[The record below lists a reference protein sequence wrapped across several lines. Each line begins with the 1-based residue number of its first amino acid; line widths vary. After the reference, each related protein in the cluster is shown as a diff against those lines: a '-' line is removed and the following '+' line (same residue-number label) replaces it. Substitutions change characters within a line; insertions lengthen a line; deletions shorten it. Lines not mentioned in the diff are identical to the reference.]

1 MNFIKHHARKL
12 IGATLI
18 AAGLIAMAS
27 CGGGGG
33 GGSGGSAAAG
43 AAGAADMQ
51 ITPPL
56 PRSLA
61 EAEVMQLPAG
71 GEVTGELSASV
82 EDMRN
87 VYGFSLEQ
95 GERLATMVTSQD
107 GEVNVVFRNQIGE
120 EIPASPVHGNVGL
133 SITAPYSGNYYLV
146 ISAPNPPAASGAT
159 AHGGVT
165 TRAALIRRL
174 RYVARFVK
182 VSVRVI
188 RTTDRDMLARALFSA
203 LRKEV
208 EEITV
213 EEIKEEIKE
222 LLTGGVEGLIDRS
235 RPDLAAHSAETIF
248 PFGLRPT
255 SVLPGAPFML
265 KVRVENVGGSPS
277 PSASLRYRRSTD
289 ATITET
295 DDLVGE
301 PVTVRSLLGF
311 IAGLDLGSG
320 LPSQRAIDFTVDINA
335 PMQPGVYYYGGCVQT
350 LLLFIEKMVPAT
362 DGAQLLPSRTM
373 NNCSEGVALTV
384 EASLDLTVAASVSDS
399 TLTPGQSFTLRA
411 TVRNA
416 GSGDSAAAT
425 LRYYRSS
432 DSTITTSDTSVGSDA
447 VSALAAGA
455 TSAES
460 IGLTAP
466 NTAGTYY
473 YGACVT
479 TVASESNAANNCSSG
494 VSVRVRGQVVSGR
507 QVYGVAIRSTR
518 PASLDASRRLCESR
532 AADSCSGFT
541 DFGLAERR
549 DFISMRISDGFCEF
563 APPDEPD
570 CDLNDAPNHR
580 CFAIIFPVTCLAGGL
595 GGWGSTP
602 AAARSDAINSCRDP
616 DLRDLYPTC
625 TIETTVC
632 APDGQYGSIHFGCL
646 PR

>member
-165 TRAALIRRL
+165 TRVALIRVL

-222 LLTGGVEGLIDRS
+222 LYVATQFWTF
-235 RPDLAAHSAETIF
+235 SACVWRWRRMG
-248 PFGLRPT
+248 FGI
-255 SVLPGAPFML
+255 V
-265 KVRVENVGGSPS
+265 
-277 PSASLRYRRSTD
+277 
-289 ATITET
+289 
-295 DDLVGE
+295 
-301 PVTVRSLLGF
+301 VRS
-311 IAGLDLGSG
+311 AGAWCCSG
-320 LPSQRAIDFTVDINA
+320 RGRPA
-335 PMQPGVYYYGGCVQT
+335 GGC
-350 LLLFIEKMVPAT
+350 
-362 DGAQLLPSRTM
+362 
-373 NNCSEGVALTV
+373 
-384 EASLDLTVAASVSDS
+384 
-399 TLTPGQSFTLRA
+399 
-411 TVRNA
+411 
-416 GSGDSAAAT
+416 
-425 LRYYRSS
+425 
-432 DSTITTSDTSVGSDA
+432 
-447 VSALAAGA
+447 
-455 TSAES
+455 
-460 IGLTAP
+460 
-466 NTAGTYY
+466 
-473 YGACVT
+473 
-479 TVASESNAANNCSSG
+479 
-494 VSVRVRGQVVSGR
+494 
-507 QVYGVAIRSTR
+507 
-518 PASLDASRRLCESR
+518 
-532 AADSCSGFT
+532 
-541 DFGLAERR
+541 
-549 DFISMRISDGFCEF
+549 
-563 APPDEPD
+563 
-570 CDLNDAPNHR
+570 
-580 CFAIIFPVTCLAGGL
+580 
-595 GGWGSTP
+595 
-602 AAARSDAINSCRDP
+602 
-616 DLRDLYPTC
+616 
-625 TIETTVC
+625 
-632 APDGQYGSIHFGCL
+632 
-646 PR
+646 